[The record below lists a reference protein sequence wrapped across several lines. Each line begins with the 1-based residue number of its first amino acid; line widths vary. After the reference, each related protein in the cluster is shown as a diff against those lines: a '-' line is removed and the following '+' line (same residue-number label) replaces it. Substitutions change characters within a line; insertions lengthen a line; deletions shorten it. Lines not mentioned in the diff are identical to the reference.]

1 MTAAFHLA
9 QVNISRLLAPLDS
22 ELLRDFVDAL
32 DPVNAAGEA
41 APGFVWRLQTE
52 DGDAT
57 AVRIFDDP
65 DIIVNLT
72 VWTDLKSLGDFAFGS
87 GHVEIMRRR
96 RTWFARP
103 TEAMVALWWIPAGTR
118 PTVRDAEERLV
129 ALRQNGPTPFAF
141 TMRTPF
147 PAPGAAADVVPEDRT
162 CTV

>member
-22 ELLRDFVDAL
+22 ELLRDFVEAL
-32 DPVNAAGEA
+32 DPVNAAGDA

-72 VWTDLKSLGDFAFGS
+72 MWTDLKSLGDFAFGS
-87 GHVEIMRRR
+87 GHVEVMRRR

-118 PTVRDAEERLV
+118 PTVRDAEERLI

>member
-22 ELLRDFVDAL
+22 ELLRDFVAAL
-32 DPVNAAGEA
+32 DPVNAAGDA
-41 APGFVWRLQTE
+41 AAGFVWRLQTE

-118 PTVRDAEERLV
+118 PTVRDAEERLI

-162 CTV
+162 CSV

>member
-1 MTAAFHLA
+1 MTDAFHLA
-9 QVNISRLLAPLDS
+9 ELNISRLLAPIDS

-32 DPVNAAGEA
+32 NPVNAAGDA

-65 DIIVNLT
+65 DLIVNLT
-72 VWTDLKSLGDFAFGS
+72 VWTDLQSLGDFIFDS
-87 GHVEIMRRR
+87 PHIEIMRQR

-103 TEAMVALWWIPAGTR
+103 TEAMTVAWWIPAGSR
-118 PTVRDAEERLV
+118 PTVREAEERLV
-129 ALRQNGPTPFAF
+129 ALRRSGPTPYAF
-141 TMRTPF
+141 TLRAPF
-147 PAPGAAADVVPEDRT
+147 PPPGAVVEVVPEDRT

>member
-9 QVNISRLLAPLDS
+9 QLNISRLLAPLDS
-22 ELLRDFVDAL
+22 ELLRDFVAAL
-32 DPVNAAGEA
+32 DPVNAAGDA

-65 DIIVNLT
+65 DVIVNLT
-72 VWTDLKSLGDFAFGS
+72 VWTDLQSLGDFAFGS

-103 TEAMVALWWIPAGTR
+103 TEAMVVLWWIPAGTR

-147 PAPGAAADVVPEDRT
+147 PPPGAAADVVPEDRT

>member
-1 MTAAFHLA
+1 MTTDFHLA

-22 ELLRDFVDAL
+22 DLLRDFVNAL
-32 DPVNAAGEA
+32 DPVNASGDA

-65 DIIVNLT
+65 DLIVNLT
-72 VWTDLKSLGDFAFGS
+72 VWTDLASLGDFAFGEP
-87 GHVEIMRRR
+87 HVQIMRRR
-96 RTWFARP
+96 RAWFAKP
-103 TEAMVALWWIPAGTR
+103 TEAMTALWWIPAGTR
-118 PTVRDAEERLV
+118 PTVADAEERLL

-141 TMRTPF
+141 TMRAPF
-147 PAPGAAADVVPEDRT
+147 PAPGSGADLEPEDRT

>member
-9 QVNISRLLAPLDS
+9 QLNISRLLAPLDS
-22 ELLRDFVDAL
+22 ELLRDFVAAL
-32 DPVNAAGEA
+32 DPVNAAGDA

-65 DIIVNLT
+65 DLIVNLT

-96 RTWFARP
+96 RTWFVRP
-103 TEAMVALWWIPAGTR
+103 TEAMVVLWWIPAGTR

>member
-1 MTAAFHLA
+1 MADYHLA
-9 QVNISRLLAPLDS
+9 QVNIGLPIEPLDS
-22 ELLRDFVDAL
+22 ERLRGFVEMLEPINAL
-32 DPVNAAGEA
+32 ADA

-65 DIIVNLT
+65 DLIVNLT
-72 VWTDLKSLGDFAFGS
+72 VWTDLASLGDFAFGRP
-87 GHVEIMRRR
+87 HVEIMRRR

-118 PTVRDAEERLV
+118 PTVRDAEERLL
-129 ALRQNGPTPFAF
+129 ALRREGPTPFAF

-147 PAPGAAADVVPEDRT
+147 PPPGSTTAVVPEDRT

>member
-1 MTAAFHLA
+1 MTAAHHLA

-22 ELLRDFVDAL
+22 ELLREFVDAL
-32 DPVNAAGEA
+32 DPVNAAGDA

-65 DIIVNLT
+65 DLIVNLT

-118 PTVRDAEERLV
+118 PTVRDAEERLI

-147 PAPGAAADVVPEDRT
+147 PPPGAVTEIVPEDRT

>member
-1 MTAAFHLA
+1 MTADFHLA

-22 ELLRDFVDAL
+22 ELLSEFVAAL
-32 DPVNAAGEA
+32 DPVNASGDA

-65 DIIVNLT
+65 DLIINLT
-72 VWTDLKSLGDFAFGS
+72 VWTDLQSLGDFAFGRP
-87 GHVEIMRRR
+87 HVEIMRKR
-96 RTWFARP
+96 RTWFAKP
-103 TEAMVALWWIPAGTR
+103 TEAMTALWWIPGGTR
-118 PTVRDAEERLV
+118 PTVRDAEQRLV
-129 ALRQNGPTPFAF
+129 ALRQDGPTPFAF

-147 PAPGAAADVVPEDRT
+147 PAPGGTIVVPEDRT